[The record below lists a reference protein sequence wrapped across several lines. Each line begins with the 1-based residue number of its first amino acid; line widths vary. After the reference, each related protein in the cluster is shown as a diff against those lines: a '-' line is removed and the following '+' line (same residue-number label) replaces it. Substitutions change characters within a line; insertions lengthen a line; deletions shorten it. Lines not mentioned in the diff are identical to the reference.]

1 MLAVPNAPDGTHPV
15 SSYRIDMNNPD
26 DPYRFDVQIVDQWY
40 RVQTQSL
47 SDVLVLVNVLQR
59 PPVIVIDGWIMG
71 SNLS

>member
-1 MLAVPNAPDGTHPV
+1 
-15 SSYRIDMNNPD
+15 MNNPD